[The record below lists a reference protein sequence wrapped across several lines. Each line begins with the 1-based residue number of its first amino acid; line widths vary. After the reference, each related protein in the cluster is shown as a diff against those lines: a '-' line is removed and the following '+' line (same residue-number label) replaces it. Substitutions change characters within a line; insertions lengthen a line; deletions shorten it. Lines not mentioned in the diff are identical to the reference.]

1 MEVKMGDTI
10 YIKGFKNENPE
21 FYCLKHMKD
30 LIGFP
35 TRVFL
40 IRNGEVYV
48 THPILDL
55 VPFSEDCVDYEII
68 EDINLGY
75 HTDLKKNQQLVKQM
89 GMKKIPQKHI
99 KKIFKNLNEEEEKP
113 ALTGFQN
120 KLIKLITLFQNGDVS
135 EEDIENAMGSFDKF
149 FELIIKYNLSHYIDP
164 FNNDW
169 SDYQNKIIY
178 QFIQKDP
185 NYIYKIM
192 EMEFSDITEIDGKY
206 YVDLQDSGELAQ
218 FFSSG
223 RNDISEDRIAEI
235 LNGDYDGNFYDDV
248 TNDEFKDVYEELEPK
263 YQEEIRGYIKEELLK
278 IGTLSIGNKTPEL
291 IEDLAKEQGDESNLK
306 LNEEIITQLL
316 QDNDC
321 VEYFIMNSGLDI
333 QSELYSLYSNCY
345 GSVYVNELYD
355 SIIEQLVGE
364 VIDNKK
370 AEDYKYKK
378 HDYSKNTFT
387 ERYGVRYEVTKTA
400 HYNIKL
406 WFEANV
412 NNPYE
417 NLNYYGGYINLLKS
431 LFDNGDLNWLSSGRT
446 PDYPDFSEVEKCLN
460 IEFNSYF

>member
-1 MEVKMGDTI
+1 MGDTI

-55 VPFSEDCVDYEII
+55 VPFLEDCVDYEVI
-68 EDINLGY
+68 EDIDLGY
-75 HTDLKKNQQLVKQM
+75 HGDLKKKQQIVKQM
-89 GMKKIPQKHI
+89 GIEKIPQKYI

-113 ALTGFQN
+113 VLTGFQN
-120 KLIKLITLFQNGDVS
+120 KLVKLITLFQNGDVT
-135 EEDIENAMGSFDKF
+135 EEDIENTIGSFDKF

-164 FNNDW
+164 FNSDW

-185 NYIYKIM
+185 NYIYKMM

-235 LNGDYDGNFYDDV
+235 LNGDYDGYFYDDV
-248 TNDEFKDVYEELEPK
+248 INDIFKDVYEDLEPE
-263 YQEEIRGYIKEELLK
+263 YQQQIKNYLKEELLK
-278 IGTLSIGNKTPEL
+278 LGELSVGYKTPEF
-291 IEDLAKEQGDESNLK
+291 IEDLATEQGNESTLK
-306 LNEEIITQLL
+306 LDENIVTQIIN
-316 QDNDC
+316 DNDC
-321 VEYFIMNSGLDI
+321 LEYCLNNLSLDLNHD
-333 QSELYSLYSNCY
+333 LYTLYSNCY
-345 GSVYVNELYD
+345 GSVYANELYD
-355 SIIEQLVGE
+355 SIIGQLVGE

-378 HDYSKNTFT
+378 YDYNKSTST

-406 WFEANV
+406 WFENNV

-417 NLNYYGGYINLLKS
+417 NLNYFRGYIDLLKS
-431 LFDNGDLNWLSSGRT
+431 LFESGDLNWLSSGRT
-446 PDYPDFSEVEKCLN
+446 PDYPDFSDVTKCIN
-460 IEFNSYF
+460 IEFNSYL